1 MRKLTNEQ
9 YEAIKKNYADN
20 YKKISV
26 MNWDVK
32 GLDVSFSINDYEGNY
47 TIIKFD
53 EKVKLPDGTI
63 GQKFCLN
70 GKRMNRNAPVRFDYA
85 F

>member
-1 MRKLTNEQ
+1 MTKITKEQ
-9 YEAIKKNYADN
+9 YDSIKKNYAEN

-32 GLDVSFSINDYEGNY
+32 GISFSINDYEGNY

-53 EKVKLPDGTI
+53 EKVQLPDGTI
-63 GQKFCLN
+63 GQKFSLN
-70 GKRMNRNAPVRFDYA
+70 GKRMNVNAPIRFDGA